1 MISLLFRGVERPGG
15 EKSEKGLDTPAA
27 WPYPAA
33 AMGSTAVQ
41 TDRPTLEPEP
51 LEGRRQVPA
60 SDEIHTAAPGQIPT
74 LQEVILDL
82 EGTVRRLRLEQI
94 EWHQQTNYWK
104 ALHERAVQREA
115 VQKETIRDLES
126 RVRALTHELKDYE
139 ELKAKHELLKQMHF
153 GRKTEQQRERKGEE
167 SEADGQDKG
176 PDPPDRPSR
185 KRGQQPGRKGH
196 GRKIRKDLP
205 KEEIWHELPQE
216 EQCCPKCSKCFEDFP
231 GTEDSEEIHIEVRVF
246 RRVHKRKRYKSTCQ
260 CGAVPGIVTAPC
272 VRKLILKGLFSV
284 GFWVWL
290 ILEKFLFQRP
300 LYRVRKVLALQGL
313 TVSQG
318 TLTGGLNRIGDLV
331 QPLYAKILERSRSA
345 RHWHMDETRW
355 LVFEEIEGK
364 EGHRWWLW
372 VVVSKDTCSF
382 ILDPSR
388 SAEVPKA
395 HLGKDAQGIMNVD
408 RYSSYKAF
416 AAVREL
422 IKLAF
427 CWAHV
432 RRDFLRVGKG
442 YKKLQ
447 AWSEEW
453 VERINKLFYL
463 NRLRLEVI
471 GQEGKYAYRQ
481 RKLREAV
488 EQMAKQRENELAEE
502 GIHPAQK
509 KVLTSLHNHW
519 EGLTLFVANPEI
531 PMDNNEAER
540 ALRNAVVGRKN
551 FYGNGAVWSGIL
563 TAALYTILETAT
575 RNDINPQRYLQVYF
589 EACAENGGKP
599 PEDIEAFLPWSLSKE
614 VRNAM

>member
-216 EQCCPKCSKCFEDFP
+216 EQCCPQCSKCFEDFP
-231 GTEDSEEIHIEVRVF
+231 GTEDSDLSVR
-246 RRVHKRKRYKSTCQ
+246 S
-260 CGAVPGIVTAPC
+260 
-272 VRKLILKGLFSV
+272 
-284 GFWVWL
+284 
-290 ILEKFLFQRP
+290 RP
-300 LYRVRKVLALQGL
+300 RDCDSALCSQAD
-313 TVSQG
+313 SQG
-318 TLTGGLNRIGDLV
+318 SFLGGFLGV
-331 QPLYAKILERSRSA
+331 AY
-345 RHWHMDETRW
+345 
-355 LVFEEIEGK
+355 FG
-364 EGHRWWLW
+364 
-372 VVVSKDTCSF
+372 
-382 ILDPSR
+382 
-388 SAEVPKA
+388 EVP
-395 HLGKDAQGIMNVD
+395 V
-408 RYSSYKAF
+408 
-416 AAVREL
+416 
-422 IKLAF
+422 
-427 CWAHV
+427 
-432 RRDFLRVGKG
+432 
-442 YKKLQ
+442 
-447 AWSEEW
+447 
-453 VERINKLFYL
+453 
-463 NRLRLEVI
+463 
-471 GQEGKYAYRQ
+471 
-481 RKLREAV
+481 
-488 EQMAKQRENELAEE
+488 
-502 GIHPAQK
+502 
-509 KVLTSLHNHW
+509 
-519 EGLTLFVANPEI
+519 PE
-531 PMDNNEAER
+531 
-540 ALRNAVVGRKN
+540 
-551 FYGNGAVWSGIL
+551 
-563 TAALYTILETAT
+563 AALPGEESIGPAGPDGLPG
-575 RNDINPQRYLQVYF
+575 DF
-589 EACAENGGKP
+589 DGW
-599 PEDIEAFLPWSLSKE
+599 PEPDRRFGSAALCQDSRAQPKRPALAHG
-614 VRNAM
+614 RDTLAGL